1 MPNAVDINSKIEAV
15 KKDFSSSD
23 WEKKYEKIIEYGK
36 KWPGLPEDLKNEDL
50 KVKGC
55 QSQVWIKAEI
65 DPIAKKVTFRG
76 ESDAIIVKG
85 LVAIVLHIYSNETPE
100 TIMKIEPH
108 FLKDMGFDSG
118 LSPSRTNGLYSM
130 IKQIKYYATA
140 FQYLLSK

>member
-36 KWPGLPEDLKNEDL
+36 KWPGLPEDLKIEDL

-65 DPIAKKVTFRG
+65 DPIAKTVTFRG
-76 ESDAIIVKG
+76 DSDAIIVKG
-85 LVAIVLHIYSNETPE
+85 LVAIVLHVYSNETPE
-100 TIMKIEPH
+100 TIMKTEPH